1 MDTSTPPGRSPGSKT
16 STPSYCRA
24 CSGVC
29 GVEVH
34 VENGSIRQVEGSAA
48 NPKSAGFLCELG
60 RISTGLPT
68 HPGRIT
74 TPLRRVGGTLEPV
87 SWAEATAAIGEEI
100 RALGK
105 AHGQRSLALL
115 AGGPLGHNTE
125 AVVRTAAFAVGM
137 GTPHLFSTL
146 NLHGGPLLL
155 AAEQMIGHPTPL
167 QTDVGRAHVTLLL
180 GAEQDLQ
187 GWGPLQS
194 GTVHL
199 QAMRHFQSTRK
210 QAKCITVGSR
220 QTELADSADQHV
232 SIRPGTEVFFL
243 LGMGHAILQGGW
255 VDTQYLADHCE
266 GLDRARTWLA
276 PWTPTRC
283 GEICG
288 VTAEEI
294 SGVSLKFSRA
304 AMATIARSPAMTA
317 TRHATAAA
325 WAWHLVHAL
334 TANLLRPGGA
344 YETAG
349 LVDLFPLLSSLPL
362 DKAPRTQAGDHPALL
377 MQVPA
382 TVLAEEITSAGNHEI
397 RALICLHSDPLT
409 ELPAPAKVQQALESL
424 DLLVVVDS
432 LQGPICDQADWVLP
446 ATSFWER
453 EDVQIFDQPALPYRT
468 LQATRA
474 VVPPTGEARPEADI
488 LADLFRA
495 SAPGL
500 WGGNWGRH
508 LALAGRW
515 LATADLSKQL
525 SRLLSFSHEI
535 SIQEV
540 LAEPQGLED
549 GEVDRSTW
557 RVSREGGRIDLAPD
571 GLEACIRNLEAPT
584 PSPDHPLWLDTVSWT
599 ADALP
604 AWALKE
610 PPRVHLHPDHG
621 FKDGTRVRVTT
632 PHGWV
637 ERSVQCNDTLRTD
650 TVRTPR
656 LGAGSLLGGPLDMLT
671 ATPDMTGVPC
681 RVETA

>member
-1 MDTSTPPGRSPGSKT
+1 MATQT
-16 STPSYCRA
+16 TPSYCRA

-29 GVEVH
+29 GVEVE
-34 VENGSIRQVEGSAA
+34 VENGVIQHMKGAA
-48 NPKSAGFLCELG
+48 TNPKSAGYFCELG
-60 RISTGLPT
+60 RISTGLPV
-68 HPGRIT
+68 HPGRIL
-74 TPLRRVGGTLEPV
+74 TPLRRVGDKLEPV
-87 SWAEATAAIGEEI
+87 SWEEAIEAIGSQI

-105 AHGQRSLALL
+105 NHGQGSLALL

-125 AVVRTAAFAVGM
+125 GVIRTAAFAVGM

-146 NLHGGPLLL
+146 HLHGGPLLL

-180 GAEQDLQ
+180 GAEQDQL
-187 GWGPLQS
+187 GWGPMQS

-199 QAMRHFQSTRK
+199 QAMRHFQRTRK

-220 QTELADSADQHV
+220 QSELADSADQHV

-243 LGMGHAILQGGW
+243 LGMGHAILAGGW

-266 GLDRARTWLA
+266 GLEQARAWLD

-283 GEICG
+283 AEICG
-288 VTAEEI
+288 VAAEDI
-294 SGVSLKFSRA
+294 SSVSLKFSRA
-304 AMATIARSPAMTA
+304 AMATIVRSPALTG

-344 YETAG
+344 YETRG
-349 LVDLFPLLSSLPL
+349 LVDLFPLLSSIPL
-362 DKAPRTQAGDHPALL
+362 DKAPRTRVGNHPALL

-382 TVLAEEITSAGNHEI
+382 TRLAEEISTGGNDGI
-397 RALICLHSDPLT
+397 RALICIDADPLT
-409 ELPAPAKVQQALESL
+409 ELPAPAQVQQALASL
-424 DLLVVVDS
+424 DLLVVIDT
-432 LQGPICDQADWVLP
+432 LHGPICEQADWVLP

-453 EDVQIFDQPALPYRT
+453 GDVQIFDQPTLPYRT
-468 LQATRA
+468 LQATHA

-500 WGGNWGRH
+500 WGGGWGRH

-515 LATADLSKQL
+515 LATTNLSTQL
-525 SRLLSFSHEI
+525 GRLLSFSIDTSLETVH
-535 SIQEV
+535 
-540 LAEPQGLED
+540 AEPQGLED

-557 RVSREGGRIDLAPD
+557 RVSRDSGRIDLAPP
-571 GLEACIRNLEAPT
+571 GLEECIRNLEAPRA
-584 PSPDHPLWLDTVSWT
+584 SEEHPLWLDTVSWT
-599 ADALP
+599 PDALP
-604 AWALKE
+604 AWALSE

-621 FKDGTRVRVTT
+621 FADGIRVRVTT

-637 ERSVQCNDTLRTD
+637 ERSVHCDATLRPD

-656 LGAGSLLGGPLDMLT
+656 LGAGSLLGGPLDPLS

-681 RVETA
+681 RVEAA